1 MLRAAPFIC
10 AIAMLMV
17 ATPTMAS
24 CDEETIETV
33 SSDGDMIILSSG
45 KAFDVVAGDDATAS
59 TCERGGGRLAGM
71 SRLMLKS
78 AKRASLT

>member
-1 MLRAAPFIC
+1 MLLPFIC

-59 TCERGGGRLAGM
+59 TWNEGEDVLRGCPA
-71 SRLMLKS
+71 
-78 AKRASLT
+78 